1 MGAFLSH
8 LIVELLKIAAG
19 VALFGV
25 ALRPHFAKTGK
36 PAWQAFV
43 PFLNLSAW
51 AGLTKNSGVMVLLLL
66 WAFPLPLWWMIM
78 LSFLALA
85 VLTLDTYK
93 LYHPQL
99 PGYWLYVL
107 AWAGL
112 AGLLNYLVPEGI
124 GNLAINAALVLVS
137 MAFLLVWGG
146 GNYAFDREAYEAT
159 EFSFQQYAVKQFKK
173 NIPAMAS
180 VYVLGFLIL
189 LAVFAPY
196 VANQAPLYAE
206 YRGETYFPAYT
217 SVFQP
222 TRVDTT
228 LNESGKAER
237 LQFDIANWKQ
247 MKLDKVV
254 WAPVPFSPGKSDRY
268 NRDYASPSGEQRYK
282 RPDGE
287 IVEAPF
293 KFRHH
298 LGTDQVGADVLA
310 GLIHGTRIS
319 LTIGLIS
326 MGIAT
331 LIGVIL
337 GALSGYYGDTRLR
350 TPRINYYLILLGL
363 FLFLFYGGMLGRWG
377 VGFIVF
383 VAFTLIGGALG
394 RLRIGWLSEEARVPM
409 DTFVSR
415 GIEILN
421 SLPRLLI
428 IITITAIFDRSMGL
442 LMAIIGLT
450 SWTGI
455 ARFTRAE
462 FLRTRSLEFIDAA
475 RSLGYNEGRVIFRHA
490 LPNSLAPVFV
500 SIAFGIAS
508 AILIES
514 GLSFLGIGVPDD
526 IVTWGQMLS
535 KGRQEFEASWLV
547 YWPGFAIFV
556 TVTAYN
562 LIGEALRDALDPK
575 LKQ

>member
-1 MGAFLSH
+1 M
-8 LIVELLKIAAG
+8 
-19 VALFGV
+19 
-25 ALRPHFAKTGK
+25 
-36 PAWQAFV
+36 
-43 PFLNLSAW
+43 
-51 AGLTKNSGVMVLLLL
+51 
-66 WAFPLPLWWMIM
+66 
-78 LSFLALA
+78 
-85 VLTLDTYK
+85 
-93 LYHPQL
+93 
-99 PGYWLYVL
+99 
-107 AWAGL
+107 
-112 AGLLNYLVPEGI
+112 
-124 GNLAINAALVLVS
+124 GNLLINAALVLVS
-137 MAFLLVWGG
+137 FAVLLVWGG
-146 GNYAFDREAYEAT
+146 GAYAFDREAYEAT
-159 EFSFQQYAVKQFKK
+159 EFSFQQYAVQQFRK

-180 VYVLGFLIL
+180 VYVLGLLIL
-189 LAVFAPY
+189 VAVFAPY
-196 VANQAPLYAE
+196 IANQAPLYAE
-206 YRGETYFPAYT
+206 YRGETYFPAWT
-217 SVFQP
+217 SQFQP

-228 LNESGKAER
+228 INEEGKPER

-282 RPDGE
+282 TPDGE

-298 LGTDQVGADVLA
+298 LGTDQVGADVLS

-331 LIGVIL
+331 LIGVFL
-337 GALSGYYGDTRLR
+337 GALSGYYGDTRLK
-350 TPRINYYLILLGL
+350 TPRINYYFILLGIFLL
-363 FLFLFYGGMLGRWG
+363 FFYGGKLGRWEVG
-377 VGFIVF
+377 LLTFLGFIF
-383 VAFTLIGGALG
+383 LGGVLG
-394 RLRIGWLSEEARVPM
+394 RLKLGWLSEEARVPM

-475 RSLGYNEGRVIFRHA
+475 RSLGYSEGRVIFRHA

-547 YWPGFAIFV
+547 YWPGFAIFL